1 MKGQSKQEISQVKKE
16 MEKTYNEMLEG
27 IKEKVIYIYIYIM
40 FTSYISYIER
50 LHIITMCW
58 VLLSLVRSLTN

>member
-1 MKGQSKQEISQVKKE
+1 MKGQSKQEIAQVKKE

-27 IKEKVIYIYIYIM
+27 IKEKVIYIYII

>member
-27 IKEKVIYIYIYIM
+27 IKEKVYIIYSLHSSVILNV
-40 FTSYISYIER
+40 YIS
-50 LHIITMCW
+50 
-58 VLLSLVRSLTN
+58 SLCVGFVVYG

>member
-1 MKGQSKQEISQVKKE
+1 MKGQSKQEIAQVKKE

-27 IKEKVIYIYIYIM
+27 IKGKVIYIYII

-50 LHIITMCW
+50 LYIITMCW

>member
-1 MKGQSKQEISQVKKE
+1 MKGQSKQEIAQVKKE

-27 IKEKVIYIYIYIM
+27 IKEKVIYIYII

-50 LHIITMCW
+50 LYIITMCW